1 MLQEL
6 KSDLKGINYSYF
18 DTYKALFDFVQRPA
32 AYGTTDNLLLTK
44 SRLKY
49 IN

>member
-18 DTYKALFDFVQRPA
+18 DTYKALFDFVQRPT

-44 SRLKY
+44 
-49 IN
+49 